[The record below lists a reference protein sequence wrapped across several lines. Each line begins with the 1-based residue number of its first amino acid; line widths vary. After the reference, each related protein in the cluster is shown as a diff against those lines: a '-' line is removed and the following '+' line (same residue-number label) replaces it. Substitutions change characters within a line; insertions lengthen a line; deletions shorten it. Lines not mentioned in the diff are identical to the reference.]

1 MTYLNVIFLNSL
13 GFLYEQ
19 LSKGT
24 QILAGHAYYL
34 KSESSVSSSHTV
46 SNSNLNSYMRNEQCM
61 RILCIWIDL
70 RSLNG

>member
-24 QILAGHAYYL
+24 QILEGHAYYL
-34 KSESSVSSSHTV
+34 K
-46 SNSNLNSYMRNEQCM
+46 N
-61 RILCIWIDL
+61 
-70 RSLNG
+70 